1 MKNFSLLLLVSLL
14 LAAFLL
20 SACSS
25 TSKGVPPDA
34 ESRAITVEDAL
45 GRTVTFAQLPQRI
58 VIAGRSNFMLN
69 DVVYLFP
76 QAAERV
82 VALTKANQRNEFTAL
97 FEPQIATKAR
107 LTADASADEIAAA
120 NPDVVLLKSFM
131 ADKVGR
137 TLEELDIP
145 VVYLGLE
152 TREQYVADIATLGTL
167 LGDEERAT
175 EINAFYQERLEQIAS
190 LVAQAD
196 DKPRVL
202 VVRYDAQSGEV
213 ALKVPSRDWIQSWMM
228 EFAGGEPVWGEAAA
242 SGWTVVNLEQIAIWN
257 PEMVFV
263 ISYFAD
269 VEEAV
274 ADIKGD
280 PIWQA
285 LAAVPAGKVYG
296 FPQDF
301 YSWDQPD
308 TRWILGVTWLAKRI
322 QPELCAELDIQETLH
337 DFYRLYGLDNA
348 TIDAEV
354 LSRLQGDIQD

>member
-1 MKNFSLLLLVSLL
+1 MKNFSSLLLVSLL
-14 LAAFLL
+14 LATCLL

-25 TSKGVPPDA
+25 TSKEVPSDT
-34 ESRAITVEDAL
+34 ENTAITVEDAL

-76 QAAERV
+76 QATERV
-82 VALTKANQRNEFTAL
+82 VALTKAKQRDEFTAL
-97 FEPQIATKAR
+97 FEPQIADKAR

-167 LGDEERAT
+167 LGDEERAA
-175 EINAFYQERLEQIAS
+175 EINAFYQERLDRINS
-190 LVAQAD
+190 LVAQATA
-196 DKPRVL
+196 KPRVL

-213 ALKVPSRDWIQSWMM
+213 ALKVPSLDWIQSWMT

-242 SGWTVVNLEQIAIWN
+242 SGWTVVNLEQIATWD

-263 ISYFAD
+263 ISYFTG

-274 ADIKGD
+274 AKIKGD

-285 LAAVPAGKVYG
+285 LAAVQADKVYA
-296 FPQDF
+296 FPQDY

-322 QPELCAELDIQETLH
+322 QPELCAELDVPETLQ
-337 DFYRLYGLDNA
+337 DFYHLYGLDDA
-348 TIDAEV
+348 TIDAEI
-354 LSRLQGDIQD
+354 LSQLQGDIQ